1 MRQRERSR
9 QVWAKWRKLVSE
21 QGRSGQSV
29 AAFCRERGLCAPQ
42 FYAWKKR
49 LREADAGQGEFR
61 TPLTKFMEVQLAPA
75 GWGGAGTGP
84 AGVTREPSA
93 AGVSRAAGDAR
104 VEILLK
110 NGRSLRVG
118 PGFDAELV
126 RALIAVVE
134 SAA

>member
-1 MRQRERSR
+1 MKQRERSR
-9 QVWAKWRKLVSE
+9 QVWGKWRKLVSE

-49 LREADAGQGEFR
+49 RREADAGQGEFR

-84 AGVTREPSA
+84 AGATREPSA
-93 AGVSRAAGDAR
+93 AGVSRAAGNAR

-126 RALIAVVE
+126 RALMAVVE